1 MMNRVVIRF
10 SPDMPQPEAQTDLK
24 ATPSKGKRKRKY
36 RSINGSSSGRVTQ
49 VKLMCSVDTTGCEWN
64 QLPTFSPFVA
74 DLEGVDDEG
83 KADISVLFIKAK
95 DSCSSYID
103 LKTCNHETD
112 IASGRVYRVYF

>member
-1 MMNRVVIRF
+1 MAQTEVKA
-10 SPDMPQPEAQTDLK
+10 EAQTDLK
-24 ATPSKGKRKRKY
+24 AAPSKGKRKRKY